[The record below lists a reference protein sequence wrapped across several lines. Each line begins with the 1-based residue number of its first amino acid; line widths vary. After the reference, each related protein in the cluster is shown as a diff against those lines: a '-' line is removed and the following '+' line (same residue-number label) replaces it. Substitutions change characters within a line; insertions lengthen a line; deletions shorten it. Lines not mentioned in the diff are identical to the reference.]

1 MSKASRVAVVASIDG
16 IRYVLMALLVS
27 AIICFFSLAFLDSF
41 RSTSFRNMWVVSYLL
56 DLASSTIDQLSSWLH
71 AEWLLGLRRL
81 SALVVAFLLWVLAI
95 FVNAGLRA
103 FSARIT
109 RALDL
114 NRAEEISS
122 TSSPSFH

>member
-1 MSKASRVAVVASIDG
+1 MVGTMSKASRVAVVASIDG
-16 IRYVLMALLVS
+16 VRYVLIALLVAAS
-27 AIICFFSLAFLDSF
+27 ICFFSLAFLDSF
-41 RSTSFRNMWVVSYLL
+41 RATSFRNMWAVSYLL
-56 DLASSTIDQLSSWLH
+56 DLASSAIDQLSSWLH
-71 AEWLLGLRRL
+71 AQWLLELRRV
-81 SALVVAFLLWVLAI
+81 SALVVAFLLWALAI

-122 TSSPSFH
+122 TS